1 MSGAISLIVG
11 LGNPG
16 AQYEQTRHNAGFWF
30 LDALAR
36 VYGGQFRSEAKFFG
50 DVCKLAVDGQQVW
63 LQKPNTFMNRSGQ
76 AVSALAKF
84 YKIPLANI
92 LVVHD
97 ELDLAPGV
105 ARLKK
110 GGGHGGHNGLRDIA
124 AQMGGKDYYRLRLG
138 IGHPGVGRDVS
149 AFVLGRAPSSEE
161 RLIDDAMAE
170 AQAVLPLVLS
180 GEFEKAMNGLHSATK

>member
-36 VYGGQFRSEAKFFG
+36 VYDGQFRSEAKFFG
-50 DVCKLAVDGQQVW
+50 DVCKLSVAGQQVW

-105 ARLKK
+105 ARLKR

-124 AQMGGKDYYRLRLG
+124 AQMAGKDYYRLRLG

-149 AFVLGRAPSSEE
+149 GFVLGRAPSSEE
-161 RLIDDAMAE
+161 SLIDDAMAE
-170 AQAVLPLVLS
+170 AQAVLPLILS
-180 GEFEKAMNGLHSATK
+180 GEFEKAMNSLHSATK